1 MRRWHL
7 APFIVLAAFIAF
19 IPLDA
24 GPAPRIV
31 AIGDVHGADV
41 AFVSILQRAGLID
54 SQRRWTGGTA
64 VLVQVGD
71 FMDRGPGD
79 RAVMDLL
86 IALEAQAAAAGG
98 RVQALLGNHEVMNL
112 LGENRD
118 VAPEVFQSFAD
129 DRSESRRE
137 QGFQAEAKIR
147 RGQSLD
153 KAAWLAAHPP
163 GFIEYHEALKANA
176 PYGRWLRSKPI
187 LAEIDGTVFMHAGI
201 NPDFTKDSLDSIN
214 RRVRKELSEWD
225 DGVRW
230 LEQHDLAP
238 SFSKLSEIV
247 AAAEAELTRLQAKF
261 KRETFSDDDVSTT
274 NILRPVVSVG
284 SSSLLNPEGPLWFRG
299 YSTWTDEEGAGR
311 MAALLRKYRVKRF
324 ATGHT
329 PQLPGHIRTRFGGAL
344 FLIDTGMLDGRFF
357 PGGRPSALE
366 IVGDAAT
373 PLYVENASAPI
384 VSRALVPSSVNSRI
398 RTAPSPVPR
407 ALR

>member
-1 MRRWHL
+1 MHRCHL
-7 APFIVLAAFIAF
+7 ASLFLLTAFIAF

-24 GPAPRIV
+24 APPSRIV
-31 AIGDVHGADV
+31 AIGDIHGADA

-54 SQRRWTGGTA
+54 SQRKWTGGTT
-64 VLVQVGD
+64 VLVQNGD
-71 FMDRGPGD
+71 FMDRGTGD

-98 RVQALLGNHEVMNL
+98 RVQTLLGNHEVMNL

-129 DRSESRRE
+129 DRSEWRRE
-137 QGFQAEAKIR
+137 QGFAAAAKIN

-163 GFIEYHEALKANA
+163 GFIEYHEALKPNA

-201 NPDFTKDSLDSIN
+201 NLDFTKDSLDSIN
-214 RRVRKELSEWD
+214 RRVRRELTEWD

-230 LEQHDLAP
+230 LEQHDLALP
-238 SFSKLSEIV
+238 FSKLSEIV
-247 AAAEAELTRLQAKF
+247 AVAQAELLGLKAKR
-261 KRETFSDDDVSTT
+261 KRETFSDDDVTIT
-274 NILRPVVSVG
+274 RILMPIATIG
-284 SSSLLNPEGPLWFRG
+284 ESSLLSPEGPLWFRG
-299 YSTWTDEEGAGR
+299 YSNWTDEEGTSR
-311 MAALLRKYRVKRF
+311 MAELLRKYRVKRF
-324 ATGHT
+324 VTAHT
-329 PQLPGHIRTRFGGAL
+329 PQLPGHITTRFGGTL

-366 IVGDAAT
+366 IVGDTTT
-373 PLYVENASAPI
+373 PLYVEKN
-384 VSRALVPSSVNSRI
+384 
-398 RTAPSPVPR
+398 
-407 ALR
+407 

>member
-1 MRRWHL
+1 
-7 APFIVLAAFIAF
+7 
-19 IPLDA
+19 
-24 GPAPRIV
+24 
-31 AIGDVHGADV
+31 
-41 AFVSILQRAGLID
+41 
-54 SQRRWTGGTA
+54 
-64 VLVQVGD
+64 
-71 FMDRGPGD
+71 
-79 RAVMDLL
+79 
-86 IALEAQAAAAGG
+86 
-98 RVQALLGNHEVMNL
+98 MNL

-129 DRSESRRE
+129 ERSESRRE
-137 QGFQAEAKIR
+137 EGFKAEAKIR

-201 NPDFTKDSLDSIN
+201 NADFTKDSLENIN
-214 RRVRKELSEWD
+214 RRVRRELTEWD
-225 DGVRW
+225 DAVRW
-230 LEQHDLAP
+230 LEQRDLALP
-238 SFSKLSEIV
+238 FFKLSEIV
-247 AAAEAELTRLQAKF
+247 AAAGAELTRLKEKR
-261 KRETFSDDDVSTT
+261 KRETFSDDDVTIT
-274 NILRPVVSVG
+274 QILMPIASVG
-284 SSSLLNPEGPLWFRG
+284 SSSLLSPEGPLWFRG
-299 YSTWTDEEGAGR
+299 YSTWTDEEGTGR
-311 MAALLRKYRVKRF
+311 MAALLKKYKVKRF
-324 ATGHT
+324 VTGHT
-329 PQLPGHIRTRFGGAL
+329 PQLPGQITTRFGGAL

-384 VSRALVPSSVNSRI
+384 GSRAPVPSSVNSRI

>member
-1 MRRWHL
+1 MRRCYL
-7 APFIVLAAFIAF
+7 APLLVLAASIVF

-24 GPAPRIV
+24 APPQRIV
-31 AIGDVHGADV
+31 AIGDIHGADA

-54 SQRRWTGGTA
+54 SQRKWTGGTS
-64 VLVQVGD
+64 VLVQNGD
-71 FMDRGPGD
+71 FMDRGTGD

-137 QGFQAEAKIR
+137 QGFEAAAKIN

-163 GFIEYHEALKANA
+163 GFIEYHEALKPNA
-176 PYGRWLRSKPI
+176 PYGKWLRSKPI
-187 LAEIDGTVFMHAGI
+187 VAEIDGTVFMHAGI
-201 NPDFTKDSLDSIN
+201 NLDFTKDSLDSIN
-214 RRVRKELSEWD
+214 RRVRRELTEWD

-230 LEQHDLAP
+230 LEQRRLALP
-238 SFSKLSEIV
+238 FSKLTEIV
-247 AAAEAELTRLQAKF
+247 AVAQAEMMDLKAQR
-261 KRETFSDDDVSTT
+261 KRETFSDDDVTVT
-274 NILRPVVSVG
+274 RMLMPIATIG
-284 SSSLLNPEGPLWFRG
+284 TSSLLNPEGPLWFRG
-299 YSTWTDEEGAGR
+299 YSTWTDEEGTSL
-311 MAALLRKYRVKRF
+311 MPELLRKYRVKRF
-324 ATGHT
+324 VTAHT
-329 PQLPGHIRTRFGGAL
+329 PQLPGHITTRFGGTL

-366 IVGDAAT
+366 IVGDTTT
-373 PLYVENASAPI
+373 PLYVEKN
-384 VSRALVPSSVNSRI
+384 
-398 RTAPSPVPR
+398 
-407 ALR
+407 